1 MILIFRLVLDEF
13 SGAGMVIKRS
23 SRLLKMML
31 SVVLMFMLV
40 ICNQSIAETVSNNR
54 DDAILQELKQI
65 RVLLERIEKK
75 GLAAPAPRKPQIT
88 TAQLSTKG
96 RPAMGKDDAPVT
108 IVEIS
113 DYQCPYCKRFVDNT
127 FPQLKKE
134 YIDTGK
140 VRLVFKDL
148 ALPFHKNARKAAQA
162 AHCAGDQGKYW
173 EMHDVL
179 FKNAK
184 QLDEKYLPEYAL
196 SISLDQD
203 EFATCLNSNQ
213 HLDDINRSAAEVNQT
228 GLTGTPSFV
237 IGKTTGDVIKGDVVR
252 GAQPFASLKI
262 FIDKQLKLIN

>member
-1 MILIFRLVLDEF
+1 
-13 SGAGMVIKRS
+13 MVIKS
-23 SRLLKMML
+23 WFYLLKII
-31 SVVLMFMLV
+31 SVTGFIFVLTAF
-40 ICNQSIAETVSNNR
+40 NQSYAVGDGDK

-75 GLAAPAPRKPQIT
+75 GLAAAPRKARVT
-88 TAQLSTKG
+88 TAQLSTKD
-96 RPAMGKDDAPVT
+96 RPSLGEDNAPVT
-108 IVEIS
+108 IVEVS

-148 ALPFHKNARKAAQA
+148 ALGFHKHARKAAQA

-173 EMHDVL
+173 EMHDIL

-184 QLDEKYLPEYAL
+184 RLDEKYLPEYAVAINL
-196 SISLDQD
+196 NK
-203 EFATCLNSNQ
+203 EKFVACLNSNQ
-213 HLDDINRSAAEVNQT
+213 HLAAIDLDVKQANQA

-237 IGKTTGDVIKGDVVR
+237 IGKTTPDLIKGNVVR

-262 FIDKQLKLIN
+262 AIDKQLKLVKK